1 MTTKKTPKTI
11 KAPTAGD
18 KSMLRRMVDNLHV
31 STADETVRT
40 MIRRRLMDAYAS
52 GKIVFAAGER
62 TVEAWENAALR
73 IHHANRDLFRAVC
86 TGDLR

>member
-18 KSMLRRMVDNLHV
+18 KSMLRRMVDKLHV

-40 MIRRRLMDAYAS
+40 MIRRRLMSAYAS
-52 GKIVFAAGER
+52 DEIAFAAGER
-62 TVEAWENAALR
+62 TVKAWEDAAVR
-73 IHHANRDLFRAVC
+73 IHHANRDLFHAIC